1 MCSNGFRILI
11 MFLFTALSFALNAY
25 IADIPV
31 IFWYLISIN
40 IFSFI
45 LFGIDKLN
53 AKKDRARVSEY
64 SFYYISFIG
73 GVIGILSGALIFR
86 HKLNKRLF
94 LLAEFCIFL
103 FWALLVYLVST
114 NFEAITDLL
123 K

>member
-11 MFLFTALSFALNAY
+11 MFLFTAISFGLNGFMPE
-25 IADIPV
+25 IPV

-53 AKKDRARVSEY
+53 ATKDRKRVSEY
-64 SFYYISFIG
+64 SLYYISFIG
-73 GVIGILSGALIFR
+73 GIIGILLGVLLFR
-86 HKLNKRLF
+86 HKLNKRFF
-94 LLAEFCIFL
+94 LLVEFCIFL
-103 FWALLVYLVST
+103 FWTLLVYLVST
-114 NFEAITDLL
+114 NFETIKDLI